1 MTLVRKANGESNAT
15 TLVKEIRRSNTARDV
30 TTLVKGSSEAS
41 SLPPRR
47 HSSRLQ
53 ERRKSLPI
61 EELHDDIQRI
71 NLNIARNNIKTSER
85 SRSNSSKTQHM
96 IKYTNIKCA
105 ITGSVDNTPSD
116 GGLVLP
122 LTVNTDRNKF
132 FPSVSA
138 GGSPFESSLE
148 DSLGIPMNRTSSG
161 ELSAFK
167 QIRQT
172 LGRTVQ
178 PTTAWSSL
186 SRTSS
191 KNASY
196 NSSRSSSRPSSQYD
210 IDSEADEL
218 MISYPN
224 NAQFPRKD
232 MEEDTDQTRLPTIS
246 QPLQY
251 AKRRNNSCKRPK
263 RKKSLPDQ
271 YELKSDLLPEA
282 FFSEVLRVLSNIKM
296 LEFEA
301 RNSSLIV
308 CQYKGARFHITV
320 NRASRGKFHMHFEW
334 ISGGNEKYYS
344 EIRDHILNM
353 LVL

>member
-1 MTLVRKANGESNAT
+1 MDS
-15 TLVKEIRRSNTARDV
+15 
-30 TTLVKGSSEAS
+30 
-41 SLPPRR
+41 
-47 HSSRLQ
+47 
-53 ERRKSLPI
+53 
-61 EELHDDIQRI
+61 
-71 NLNIARNNIKTSER
+71 
-85 SRSNSSKTQHM
+85 
-96 IKYTNIKCA
+96 
-105 ITGSVDNTPSD
+105 TPSD
-116 GGLVLP
+116 GGLVA

-132 FPSVSA
+132 FPTVSA
-138 GGSPFESSLE
+138 GSPLESSLE
-148 DSLGIPMNRTSSG
+148 DSLGIPVNRNSSG

-210 IDSEADEL
+210 IESEADEL

-224 NAQFPRKD
+224 STQFPRKD
-232 MEEDTDQTRLPTIS
+232 TEDDADHTRLPTIS
-246 QPLQY
+246 QPPQY
-251 AKRRNNSCKRPK
+251 AKHRSNSCKRTK
-263 RKKSLPDQ
+263 RKRSLPDE

-296 LEFEA
+296 LDFEA
-301 RNSSLIV
+301 RNSSMII
-308 CQYKGARFHITV
+308 CQYKGARLHITV
-320 NRASRGKFHMHFEW
+320 NRGGRGKFHMHFEW

-344 EIRDHILNM
+344 EIRDYILNM